1 MNTEDLIAEA
11 CSLFG
16 EPYDDRETPISLFS
30 SPHGQKPKHTS
41 LRSVA
46 EEMEIS
52 TVKVRKLL
60 ISGGFY
66 STVTS
71 RRVQELYNE
80 ARAAYLKKGE
90 CPAQAEKFAVITV
103 SRQTHLGRAS
113 VYSYLP
119 FKNNAYGLEEKSAAA
134 IWQRRYR
141 ERKKKGASEKTHN

>member
-1 MNTEDLIAEA
+1 MNTKELIKSA
-11 CSLFG
+11 CFLFG
-16 EPYDDRETPISLFS
+16 EPYDDRTSSPSTFS
-30 SPHGQKPKHTS
+30 SPHGQKPEHTS

-71 RRVQELYNE
+71 RTVKRLYDE
-80 ARAAYLKKGE
+80 AKAAYLEKGE
-90 CPAQAEKFAVITV
+90 NSSQAEKHAVITV
-103 SRQTHLGRAS
+103 SWQTHLGRAS

-119 FKNNAYGLEEKSAAA
+119 FKNDAYGLEEKSAAA
-134 IWQRRYR
+134 IRQRRYR
-141 ERKKKGASEKTHN
+141 ERKRNRTTK

>member
-1 MNTEDLIAEA
+1 MNTEEMIKSA

-16 EPYDDRETPISLFS
+16 EPYDDRETPTSLFL
-30 SPHGQKPKHTS
+30 SPHGQKPEHTS

-71 RRVQELYNE
+71 RTVKRLYDE
-80 ARAAYLKKGE
+80 AVKENIKNGMN
-90 CPAQAEKFAVITV
+90 PAQAEKHAVITV
-103 SRQTHLGRAS
+103 SHQTHFGRAS

-119 FKNNAYGLEEKSAAA
+119 FKNDAYGIEEKSAAA
-134 IWQRRYR
+134 IRQRRYR
-141 ERKKKGASEKTHN
+141 ERKRNAATK

>member
-1 MNTEDLIAEA
+1 MNTEELIKTA

-16 EPYDDRETPISLFS
+16 EPYDDRASSTSLFS
-30 SPHGQKPKHTS
+30 SPHGQKPEHTS
-41 LRSVA
+41 LRTVA

-71 RRVQELYNE
+71 RKVQELYDN
-80 ARAAYLKKGE
+80 ARADYLKQGK
-90 CPAQAEKFAVITV
+90 CPSQAEKLAVIKV
-103 SRQTHLGRAS
+103 SQQTHLGRAS

-119 FKNNAYGLEEKSAAA
+119 FKNDAYGLEEKSPAA
-134 IWQRRYR
+134 IRQKRYR
-141 ERKKKGASEKTHN
+141 ERKKGASERSHN

>member
-16 EPYDDRETPISLFS
+16 ELYDDRESPTSLFS
-30 SPHGQKPKHTS
+30 SPHGQKPEHIS

-60 ISGGFY
+60 ISGRFY

-71 RRVQELYNE
+71 RTVKQLYDE
-80 ARAAYLKKGE
+80 ARAAYLKKEE

-103 SRQTHLGRAS
+103 SCQTHLGRAS

-119 FKNNAYGLEEKSAAA
+119 FKNDAYGLEEKSAAA
-134 IWQRRYR
+134 IRQMRYR
-141 ERKKKGASEKTHN
+141 EKKRSATTK

>member
-1 MNTEDLIAEA
+1 MNTEEMIKTA

-16 EPYDDRETPISLFS
+16 EPYDNRESPTSLFS
-30 SPHGQKPKHTS
+30 SPHGQKPEHIS

-71 RRVQELYNE
+71 RIVKQLYDE
-80 ARAAYLKKGE
+80 AVKENIKNGMNAS
-90 CPAQAEKFAVITV
+90 QAEKHAVIKV
-103 SRQTHLGRAS
+103 CQQTHLGRAS

-119 FKNNAYGLEEKSAAA
+119 FRNDAYGLEEKSAAA
-134 IWQRRYR
+134 IRQERYR
-141 ERKKKGASEKTHN
+141 ERKRKGTSEITHN

>member
-16 EPYDDRETPISLFS
+16 EPYDDRASSTSLFL
-30 SPHGQKPKHTS
+30 SPHGQKPEHTS

-52 TVKVRKLL
+52 VVKVRKLL
-60 ISGGFY
+60 ISGGVY
-66 STVTS
+66 STATS
-71 RRVQELYNE
+71 RRVQELYDK

-90 CPAQAEKFAVITV
+90 CPAQAEKFAVIKV
-103 SRQTHLGRAS
+103 CQQTHLGRAS

-119 FKNNAYGLEEKSAAA
+119 FKNEAYGLEKKSVAA
-134 IWQRRYR
+134 IRQRRYR
-141 ERKKKGASEKTHN
+141 ERKKKGTSEKPHN

>member
-1 MNTEDLIAEA
+1 MNTEELIKSA
-11 CSLFG
+11 CSLFS
-16 EPYDDRETPISLFS
+16 EPYDDRESPTPLFS
-30 SPHGQKPKHTS
+30 SPHGQKPEHTS

-46 EEMEIS
+46 EEMGIS

-90 CPAQAEKFAVITV
+90 CAAQAEKHAVIKV
-103 SRQTHLGRAS
+103 CQQTHLGRAS

-119 FKNNAYGLEEKSAAA
+119 FKNDAYGLEEKSAAA
-134 IWQRRYR
+134 IRQRRYR
-141 ERKKKGASEKTHN
+141 ERKKKGTTK